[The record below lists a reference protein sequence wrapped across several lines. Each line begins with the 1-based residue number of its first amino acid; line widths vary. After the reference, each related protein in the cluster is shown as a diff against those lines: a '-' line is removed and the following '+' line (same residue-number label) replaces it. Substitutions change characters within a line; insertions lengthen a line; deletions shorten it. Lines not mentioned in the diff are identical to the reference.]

1 MTKGFSASLA
11 IFGLILLAFGFIAA
25 AASDMSAQT
34 LIRYLAYMLVAAG
47 GIACIAGIVI
57 RRSSVHWVF
66 TFCMGVL
73 ALFLGGVVFYKSEV
87 AAQYYTFFIA
97 VWAALIGG
105 ALVVLALY
113 IERLKVLLVVQGLLS
128 IAFGLIIYFNPF
140 NNTNTLNFI
149 VGCYTILLG
158 IVLIYT
164 SYRVSRPKKK
174 DAAAN
179 SSAAMASEMK

>member
-11 IFGLILLAFGFIAA
+11 ISGLIILAFGFITAA
-25 AASDMSAQT
+25 AANMNVQT

-47 GIACIAGIVI
+47 GIACIAGILI
-57 RRSSVHWVF
+57 RKRSVNWIF

-73 ALFLGGVVFYKSEV
+73 GLFLGGVVFYKSEV

-97 VWAALIGG
+97 VWAALMGG
-105 ALVVLALY
+105 SLVVLALY

-128 IAFGLIIYFNPF
+128 IAFGFIIYLNPF
-140 NNTNTLNFI
+140 NDTNTLNFI
-149 VGCYTILLG
+149 VGCYTVLLG

-164 SYRVSRPKKK
+164 SYRVSRPRKVSEH
-174 DAAAN
+174 AAATPLTHH
-179 SSAAMASEMK
+179 